1 VSPRPSP
8 GFCSTAPAP
17 LPRFSCAPGATSL
30 PRFSC
35 SAAATTS
42 TSLATFME
50 HVKQSLCPHDIA
62 LGLDVHGKTEMLRAV
77 AALIK
82 HSCTIEADPIFR
94 ALDRREQAG
103 STGVGNG
110 LAIPHA
116 RIPGIDE
123 PVTMFVRTNAPIP
136 YGAPDGKPVSE
147 FFVILVPAEG
157 ANETHLQL
165 LRAVAELFSAPAF
178 RARLAAATSAPAVVD
193 AFASWTR
200 GFDDGAFDPLQ
211 GLS

>member
-1 VSPRPSP
+1 MD
-8 GFCSTAPAP
+8 
-17 LPRFSCAPGATSL
+17 SL
-30 PRFSC
+30 
-35 SAAATTS
+35 
-42 TSLATFME
+42 
-50 HVKQSLCPHDIA
+50 KQGLCPQDIA
-62 LGLDVHGKTEMLRAV
+62 LGLDVHGKTDALRAV
-77 AALIK
+77 AARIQ
-82 HSCTIEADPIFR
+82 HSCRIDAEPIFR
-94 ALDRREQAG
+94 ALHRREQAG

-123 PVTMFVRTNAPIP
+123 PVTMFARTTAPIP

-165 LRAVAELFSAPAF
+165 LREVAELFSLPGF
-178 RARLAAATSAPAVVD
+178 RGALAAAASAPAVAD
-193 AFASWTR
+193 AFASWSR
-200 GFDDGAFDPLQ
+200 GSDDGDPEPLQ

>member
-1 VSPRPSP
+1 
-8 GFCSTAPAP
+8 
-17 LPRFSCAPGATSL
+17 
-30 PRFSC
+30 
-35 SAAATTS
+35 
-42 TSLATFME
+42 MD
-50 HVKQSLCPHDIA
+50 HVKQGICPQDIA
-62 LGLDVHGKTEMLRAV
+62 LGLDVHGKTDALRAI
-77 AALIK
+77 AALIH
-82 HSCTIEADPIFR
+82 HSCRMEAELIFR

-123 PVTMFVRTNAPIP
+123 PVMLFARTIAPIP

-165 LRAVAELFSAPAF
+165 LRAVAELFSLPGF
-178 RARLAAATSAPAVVD
+178 RVTLAAAATAPAVAQ

-200 GFDDGAFDPLQ
+200 DCDDGEPESLQ

>member
-1 VSPRPSP
+1 MDSP
-8 GFCSTAPAP
+8 
-17 LPRFSCAPGATSL
+17 
-30 PRFSC
+30 
-35 SAAATTS
+35 
-42 TSLATFME
+42 
-50 HVKQSLCPHDIA
+50 KQGLCPQDIA
-62 LGLDVHGKTEMLRAV
+62 LGLDVHGKTDALRAV
-77 AALIK
+77 AVLIQ
-82 HSCTIEADPIFR
+82 HSCRIEAEPIFR
-94 ALDRREQAG
+94 ALHRREQAG

-110 LAIPHA
+110 FAIPHA

-123 PVTMFVRTNAPIP
+123 PVTMFARTTTPIP

-165 LRAVAELFSAPAF
+165 LRAVAELFSLPGF
-178 RARLAAATSAPAVVD
+178 RATLAAAASAPAVAH

-200 GFDDGAFDPLQ
+200 GCDDREPESLQ